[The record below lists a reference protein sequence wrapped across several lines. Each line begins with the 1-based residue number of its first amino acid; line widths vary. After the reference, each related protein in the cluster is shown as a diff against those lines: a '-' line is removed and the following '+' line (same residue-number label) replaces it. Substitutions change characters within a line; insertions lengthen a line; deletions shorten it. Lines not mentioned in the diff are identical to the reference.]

1 VRKRLESQ
9 LADAAAL
16 AETRVE
22 TLERELRDAVK
33 LAQAAKTDATS
44 EVAALKERIAT
55 LESDETQKQA
65 HARELADAE
74 KRISNAELATADLRA
89 RLASAERDAKSVT
102 KRAERDRAEAT
113 ARTAELERAIEAL
126 RTTEVVERP
135 VEGPGHSEEVE
146 SLESENAELRRRVT
160 ETFQALQGAHTVAE
174 QTKRAAQ
181 ETVKAAKRAQA
192 LAEAD
197 LTHVREELA
206 AANAANALTSHAAGA
221 QLDMDRSRLEEA
233 EAALEAQQLALE
245 AAQRNVAKE
254 SDRADAAAAAAARR
268 ASELN
273 DAREEIDRLRGG
285 GGGGRGARPY
295 ESSARTSPASTPR
308 SSNGVGIN
316 PLTTH
321 VSAVRTN
328 RPPPAPT
335 PAPSTAAKAAAAAM
349 GRAPPSAYRR
359 GSRSPSPR
367 GNVDTGPGVKDAF
380 RGHFA
385 DPGGAEGGADTAVQA
400 GMDHMDGRRRASV
413 RAGSQ
418 RARPHDWSNYPYE
431 DNGNDSRGSGSVAR
445 AERRGA
451 RGGSGARD
459 ALDQELANA
468 RDVLDLIRG
477 GAASSYAGSDDDS
490 PR

>member
-1 VRKRLESQ
+1 
-9 LADAAAL
+9 
-16 AETRVE
+16 
-22 TLERELRDAVK
+22 
-33 LAQAAKTDATS
+33 
-44 EVAALKERIAT
+44 
-55 LESDETQKQA
+55 
-65 HARELADAE
+65 
-74 KRISNAELATADLRA
+74 
-89 RLASAERDAKSVT
+89 VT
-102 KRAERDRAEAT
+102 KRAERDRAEAA

-126 RTTEVVERP
+126 RTTEATERP
-135 VEGPGHSEEVE
+135 VEVSGHVEEVE

-308 SSNGVGIN
+308 SSHGTGIN

-321 VSAVRTN
+321 VNAVRTN

-367 GNVDTGPGVKDAF
+367 GNVDQGGPGVKDAF

-418 RARPHDWSNYPYE
+418 RRPHDWSNYPYE

>member
-1 VRKRLESQ
+1 
-9 LADAAAL
+9 
-16 AETRVE
+16 
-22 TLERELRDAVK
+22 
-33 LAQAAKTDATS
+33 
-44 EVAALKERIAT
+44 
-55 LESDETQKQA
+55 
-65 HARELADAE
+65 
-74 KRISNAELATADLRA
+74 
-89 RLASAERDAKSVT
+89 
-102 KRAERDRAEAT
+102 
-113 ARTAELERAIEAL
+113 
-126 RTTEVVERP
+126 
-135 VEGPGHSEEVE
+135 
-146 SLESENAELRRRVT
+146 
-160 ETFQALQGAHTVAE
+160 
-174 QTKRAAQ
+174 
-181 ETVKAAKRAQA
+181 
-192 LAEAD
+192 
-197 LTHVREELA
+197 
-206 AANAANALTSHAAGA
+206 
-221 QLDMDRSRLEEA
+221 MDRSRLEEA

-268 ASELN
+268 ASELT

-308 SSNGVGIN
+308 SSNGIDRIN

-321 VSAVRTN
+321 VNAVRTN

-367 GNVDTGPGVKDAF
+367 GNVVPGGSGVKDAF

-385 DPGGAEGGADTAVQA
+385 DPGDAEGGADTAVQA

-431 DNGNDSRGSGSVAR
+431 DNGNDARGSGSVAR